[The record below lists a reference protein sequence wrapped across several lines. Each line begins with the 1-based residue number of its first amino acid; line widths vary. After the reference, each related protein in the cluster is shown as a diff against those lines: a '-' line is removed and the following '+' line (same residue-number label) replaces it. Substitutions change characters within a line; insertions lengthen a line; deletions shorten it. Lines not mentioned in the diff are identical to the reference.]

1 MNKWIVS
8 GAFALAAL
16 IAGVV
21 LIPPMMIVAFVGGS
35 SSSSGAGTCVIGGT
49 VSNGGWANPLKGDV
63 TSTFGGR
70 MLEGAADQHLGTDID
85 GGDEGIPFYS
95 ASSGVVIAAYGTGG
109 SEGSGD
115 GGHGII
121 VDAGEGVHLWY
132 WHAQADSTKVKA
144 GDKVK
149 PGQHLANMGSTGRS
163 TAAHLHFQVMVNGTA
178 VDPVPF
184 MKTRGIVLGEGG
196 PSAIDTAPQTAAP
209 AQPVNDDSQNFVGEA
224 TTGTLITML
233 PVQLG
238 YADRVIAQGRKS
250 KLSDKAIVI
259 FLATVL
265 QESKFFMYANSS
277 VRESYDFP
285 HDRVGN
291 DHDSVGLVQ
300 QRPSMG
306 WGTVEDLMNPEKSAL
321 AFWGIHAAGE
331 TRPPG
336 LLQIKDWEKMSV
348 NDAAQTV
355 QVSNV
360 PDAYGKWEPVAE
372 ALMKRAG
379 SSGSGSVDCTPG
391 SDWGSG
397 NPMPG
402 DHQGDAARDKI
413 ITSAKKGLGGNYVWG
428 GTAFKAWDCSGYV
441 QWVLTQAGIKGIP
454 RTEQWGVG
462 KKTSNPQPGDL
473 VVQNPDGSNHWA
485 HVGIYAGDGM
495 MYSALNPSV
504 GTLLHPVD
512 WNPGSEYFTM
522 VGE

>member
-1 MNKWIVS
+1 MNKWLVGGAIAVVTAVA
-8 GAFALAAL
+8 GAFLVVPVMLGAL
-16 IAGVV
+16 I
-21 LIPPMMIVAFVGGS
+21 GGS
-35 SSSSGAGTCVIGGT
+35 GSQGSAGICLIGGS
-49 VSNGGWANPLKGDV
+49 VAEGGWTNPLQGV
-63 TSTFGGR
+63 ITSTFGGR
-70 MLEGAADQHLGTDID
+70 MLEGTADHHDGTDID
-85 GGDEGIPFYS
+85 GGDEGVPFYS
-95 ASSGVVIAAYGTGG
+95 ASSGVVVAAYGTGG
-109 SEGSGD
+109 TAGNGD

-121 VDAGEGVHLWY
+121 VDAGEGVQLWY
-132 WHAQADSTKVKA
+132 WHAQAGSTTVKA

-149 PGQHLANMGSTGRS
+149 AGQHLANMGNTGRS
-163 TAAHLHFQVMVNGTA
+163 TAAHLHFQVMVNGAA

-184 MKTRGIVLGEGG
+184 MKARGITLGQGG
-196 PSAIDTAPQTAAP
+196 PSSIDTSPQTAAP
-209 AQPVNDDSQNFVGEA
+209 GQPSGGSGQDFIGEA
-224 TTGTLITML
+224 TTGTRITMI

-238 YADRVIAQGRKS
+238 YVDRVIAQGRKS
-250 KLSDKAIVI
+250 KMSDKAILILLVT
-259 FLATVL
+259 AL

-277 VRESYDFP
+277 VPESDGYP
-285 HDRVGN
+285 HERVGN

-306 WGTVEDLMNPEKSAL
+306 WGTVEELMNPEKSAL
-321 AFWGIHAAGE
+321 AFWGIHPAGE

-336 LLQIKDWEKMSV
+336 LLQISGWEKMSV
-348 NDAAQTV
+348 NDAAQAV

-360 PDAYGKWEPVAE
+360 PDAYGKWEPVAQ
-372 ALMKRAG
+372 ALMKRV
-379 SSGSGSVDCTPG
+379 GSGGGGNVDCTSG
-391 SDWGSG
+391 NEFGAG

-402 DHQGDAARDKI
+402 EYKGDAAREKI
-413 ITSAKKGLGGNYVWG
+413 IAAAKEGLGGSYVWG

-441 QWVLTQAGIKGIP
+441 QWVMTKAGIKGIP

-473 VVQNPDGSNHWA
+473 VVQNPDGPNHWA

-522 VGE
+522 IGD